1 MHFVCWE
8 FSKKNLELVSSILYH
23 SPSSLWSTYAQKALI
38 AFLERRA
45 FLIYLHNRIEHRLLH
60 LLLTIILTGL
70 KSIEECVTKK
80 PKAFDDNG
88 ACQIA
93 NELRWSHTIWFSFPI
108 TVSFLAA
115 VHDLSVLFL
124 SFLSFLALS
133 SVKCILVIIIFLP
146 FIPAFGCQ
154 CCLIFIGPIASI
166 PILCLISLP
175 FILSTWAFIPCKVAL
190 SFSLPLSLSLGS
202 WSKES
207 STLPSFLFSFCFAC
221 SAYTF
226 SFSGCSSLESSLLP
240 RVVTVIPDPK
250 DIF

>member
-1 MHFVCWE
+1 MTFVVKAQIQNQASEEVTSVVEHCLLPPCQTQWYAPSTPCLTGDWQASQCTLSVGS
-8 FSKKNLELVSSILYH
+8 SKKNLELVSSILYH

-154 CCLIFIGPIASI
+154 CCL
-166 PILCLISLP
+166 
-175 FILSTWAFIPCKVAL
+175 V
-190 SFSLPLSLSLGS
+190 
-202 WSKES
+202 S
-207 STLPSFLFSFCFAC
+207 SS
-221 SAYTF
+221 
-226 SFSGCSSLESSLLP
+226 
-240 RVVTVIPDPK
+240 
-250 DIF
+250 